1 MEKSPLVLTLDFGT
15 QSVRASLINKQ
26 GEIVYL
32 AKKVYQPVYFSNK
45 KGYAEQHADF
55 YWENLLECLKEITAN
70 NKDRLQDIVATTVT
84 SFRDSAVLLDKNN
97 KPLRPV
103 ILWLDQRLAKA
114 SEKMPKLHKF
124 AFKLVGMYDTVVL
137 NRTRT
142 MAHWVKENEPE
153 LWAKVDKYVNISTYI
168 IYKLTGELAD
178 SPGGYTGH
186 YPLYYKKRVW
196 YKEGAMKGRIYGV
209 PERMLA
215 KVVQPGEVLGT
226 LRDEVADLVGLPKG
240 LKFISTGSDKGCET
254 IGLGCLT
261 PDLGALSYGTACTIE
276 VSNPKYYEPEPFL
289 PAYAAAVPNL
299 YNLDVQ
305 IYRGYWMLKWFASE
319 FASELEQEAR
329 LRNIAIEK
337 ILDEWLDDVTPGSDG
352 LLLQP
357 YWGPGLAR
365 PLAKGAII
373 GFSNIHTRK
382 HIYRAI
388 VEGIAFALREGLESI
403 EKSQK
408 HKVQSLR
415 ISGGGSLS
423 DTICQITADIFG
435 LEISRVQTIESTS
448 LGAAIATFTAIK
460 EFDSIEEAVN
470 KMTKLSQTFKPD
482 KKRHELYNRIYEDVY
497 LSVYPHLEELNITIN
512 EIFKR

>member
-1 MEKSPLVLTLDFGT
+1 MQNDPLVLTLDFGT
-15 QSVRASLINKQ
+15 QSVRTALINKR

-32 AKKVYQPVYFSNK
+32 AKKAYEPMYFSNK

-55 YWENLLECLKEITAN
+55 YWEDLIECLKEVCAAKKEFLN
-70 NKDRLQDIVATTVT
+70 DIIAMTVT
-84 SFRDSAVLLDKNN
+84 TFRDSAVMLDKDY

-114 SEKMPKLHKF
+114 EEKIPAIHKF
-124 AFKLVGMYDTVVL
+124 LFKLVGMKDAIDM

-142 MAHWVKENEPE
+142 MAHWVKENEPD

-168 IYKLTGELAD
+168 NYKLTGELAD
-178 SPGGYTGH
+178 SPGGLTGH
-186 YPLYYKKRVW
+186 YPLYYKKGVW
-196 YKEGAMKGRIYGV
+196 YKEGAMKGRIFGV
-209 PERMLA
+209 PNRMLP
-215 KVVQPGEVLGT
+215 KVVKAGEVIGT
-226 LRDEVADLVGLPKG
+226 LKDDVAELVGLPRG
-240 LKFISTGSDKGCET
+240 LKLIASGSDKGCET

-261 PDLGALSYGTACTIE
+261 PNVGAISYGTACTIE
-276 VSNPKYYEPEPFL
+276 VSNPKYHEPEPFL

-299 YNLDVQ
+299 YNMDVQ

-319 FASELEQEAR
+319 FASELEQQAK
-329 LRNIAIEK
+329 LRNVPIEQ
-337 ILDEWLDDVTPGSDG
+337 ILDEWLNDVSVGSDG
-352 LLLQP
+352 LILQP

-365 PLAKGAII
+365 PLAKGAIV

-408 HKVQSLR
+408 QKVKSLR

-423 DTICQITADIFG
+423 DEVCQITADIFG

-448 LGAAIATFTAIK
+448 LGAAIATFTAVK
-460 EFDSIEEAVN
+460 EFKDVHEAVE
-470 KMTKLSQTFKPD
+470 KMTKLSKTFVPNKENHQIYD
-482 KKRHELYNRIYEDVY
+482 KIYHSVY
-497 LSVYPHLEELNITIN
+497 LKMYPRLKPLNVTIN
-512 EIFKR
+512 DIFKR

>member
-1 MEKSPLVLTLDFGT
+1 MDKEPLVLTLDFGT

-153 LWAKVDKYVNISTYI
+153 LWAKVDKYVNITTYI

-408 HKVQSLR
+408 HKVKSLR